1 MSVLRKHR
9 NLPRITFI
17 HTADFHFPG
26 SRNGSDP
33 YDSEPEKSPFKA
45 LETLVETA
53 NREKVDLVVLA
64 GDLFETFRP
73 NEEVIS
79 FVLKQFSKLIPP
91 AIMITGNHDCHGVS
105 EAFETDVW
113 DDLEGF
119 YLITDLTGEIIQPP
133 GLPVKIWGRAMQ
145 GYMPEFQ
152 PLEGLPKPNDL
163 TWNIILGHGIICH
176 ETESYMNTF
185 PIHTR
190 QIRESGW
197 DYIALGHEH
206 HYKDVTQGDVRTIYS
221 GSPTDTWGP
230 TPGLIHV
237 TLDCESDETVSV
249 KRLSLI

>member
-1 MSVLRKHR
+1 LSILRKNR
-9 NLPRITFI
+9 NPITFI

-26 SRNGSDP
+26 SRNSSDP
-33 YDSEPEKSPFKA
+33 YDREPEKSPFKA
-45 LETLVETA
+45 LEVLVATA
-53 NREKVDLVVLA
+53 NRENVDLVVLA

-73 NEEVIS
+73 EIEVIS
-79 FVLKQFSKLIPP
+79 FVIEQFRKLIPP
-91 AIMITGNHDCHGVS
+91 VVLIPGNHDCHGVS
-105 EAFETDVW
+105 EAFNNPVWEET
-113 DDLEGF
+113 EQGF

-133 GLPVKIWGRAMQ
+133 GIPVKVWGKAMQ

-152 PLEGLPKPNDL
+152 PLEGLPEPDEQ

-206 HYKDVTQGDVRTIYS
+206 HYKDVSQGGVRTFYS

-237 TLDCESDETVSV
+237 TLDMEADDKVSV
-249 KRLSLI
+249 KRLPLA